1 MNVPGTVT
9 LSGGA
14 HEGGVVRAQSVSAG
28 PEVAVLCLN
37 RKLNAVDEKG
47 SASCHRDAWLWTV

>member
-47 SASCHRDAWLWTV
+47 SASCHRDACL